1 MMKTYPFRL
10 LFVKKGND
18 IYYRVVYQDDVFER
32 VNVAGSS
39 LSIASSACLAYHT
52 DDIFVRGWMTDRDHH
67 TIHTQ
72 LSDDD
77 ISYLFNLQNKTK
89 KHYELSI

>member
-1 MMKTYPFRL
+1 MNYPFRL
-10 LFVKKGND
+10 LFVRKGND
-18 IYYRVVYQDDVFER
+18 IYYRVVYQDDLFDR

-39 LSIASSACLAYHT
+39 LSIASSACPAYHT
-52 DDIFVRGWMTDRDHH
+52 DDIFVRGWMTGKNHH
-67 TIHTQ
+67 TMHTY

-89 KHYELSI
+89 EHYELSI